1 MKKVILFMVILMAM
15 FLNAKAQKIVDSVSV
30 AETNEGKQIWGKT
43 LELNKKVQSMA
54 TYDSLVMVLA
64 CDTTKKGK
72 PTTSGYL
79 YAMDAENLDI
89 LWEKPL
95 DLSIC
100 KVHSITKQGV
110 LLSTTLQSSGRS
122 LLTLADSH
130 TGKSI
135 WTQYLCPVYINDSLD
150 IVVGLDK
157 VGSSNTYAY
166 RLHDGQL
173 LWNADI
179 PMTRNIGWERAVMV
193 DSTHLVVVG
202 DNINEIDVA
211 TGKIWKIKAKTGI
224 KDTKGMALLALTN
237 LASVATT
244 LASNSSVVT
253 IFYNLN
259 PYTITGLTSNI
270 LQSDSCIYVSDRNNL
285 YCLSTD
291 SLQVKWKYGFEDKE
305 ASTSELMMRN
315 GKVFMLNYGYGDSMM
330 RGRIKCG
337 KPFLAVFDALTGK
350 QEKLLPLYDKKHIM
364 NDGFLSDNGVFL
376 AGSDKA
382 VYCSFQ
388 DSTVNAKDWDRKHLG
403 ALVLIPSHELY
414 AFHGMAPKLTLVK
427 ADEDVCP
434 IWTDKSK
441 LCILDVHMNM
451 LDTYEQEETFSI
463 RFRSADAICL
473 QNNDDKSNYWLIH
486 SDGTA
491 LAKFKWKPSLVK
503 SAGKSIIV
511 AYRHKVSTF
520 KL

>member
-1 MKKVILFMVILMAM
+1 MKKFMV
-15 FLNAKAQKIVDSVSV
+15 FLLLLFSMGIVAQNVQDSVSV
-30 AETNEGKQIWGKT
+30 AETNEGKQIWGKS
-43 LELNKKVQSMA
+43 LELNKNVQSVA
-54 TYDSLVMVLA
+54 TYDSLVIVLA

-79 YAMDAENLDI
+79 YALNAENLNI

-95 DLSIC
+95 DLSLC
-100 KVHSITKQGV
+100 NVHSITKQGV
-110 LLSTTLQSSGRS
+110 LLSTTLKSNGKS
-122 LLTLADSH
+122 LLTLADKQ
-130 TGKSI
+130 TGQSL
-135 WTQYLCPVYINDSLD
+135 WTQYLYPVYINDSLD

-157 VGSSNTYAY
+157 IGSSNTYAY

-179 PMTRNIGWERAVMV
+179 PMTRNIGWDRAVMV

-202 DNINEIDVA
+202 DNINEIDVT
-211 TGKIWKIKAKTGI
+211 TGKMWKIKAKTGI

-237 LASVATT
+237 VVSVAS
-244 LASNSSVVT
+244 AVGFSSPIVT
-253 IFYNLN
+253 VYYNLN

-270 LQSDSCIYVSDRNNL
+270 LLADSSIYVSDRNYL
-285 YCLSTD
+285 YCLGTD
-291 SLQVKWKYGFEDKE
+291 SLQMKWQYSFEDKE
-305 ASTSELMMRN
+305 TSTAELMMRN
-315 GKVFMLNYGYGDSMM
+315 GKIFMLNYGYGDSMM

-350 QEKLLPLYDKKHIM
+350 QEKFMPLYDKKHVM

-382 VYCSFQ
+382 VFCSFQ
-388 DSTVNAKDWDRKHLG
+388 DSTINVNDWNKKQLG
-403 ALVLIPSHELY
+403 SLFLIPNHELY

-427 ADEDVCP
+427 AGDGICP
-434 IWTDKSK
+434 MVTDKGK
-441 LCILDVHMNM
+441 LCVLDNHVNV
-451 LDTYEQEETFSI
+451 LDTYELGETFSV
-463 RFRSADAICL
+463 RFKSDDAICL
-473 QNNDDKSNYWLIH
+473 QNNGDKSNFWLIYP
-486 SDGTA
+486 DGTA

-503 SAGKSIIV
+503 SAGNYIIV
-511 AYRHKVSTF
+511 AYRHKISTF